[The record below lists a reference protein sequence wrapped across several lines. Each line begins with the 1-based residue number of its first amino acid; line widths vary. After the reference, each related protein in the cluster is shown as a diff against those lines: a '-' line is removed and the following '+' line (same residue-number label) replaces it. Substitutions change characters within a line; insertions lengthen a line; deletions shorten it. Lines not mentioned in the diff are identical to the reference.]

1 MSKFEIARSHRRCE
15 KMLRFGVSQISNP
28 QSPLANLDYPFA
40 ISDIA
45 IA

>member
-1 MSKFEIARSHRRCE
+1 MNWQDGG
-15 KMLRFGVSQISNP
+15 LPQISNP

-45 IA
+45 NA